1 MDIMKEHGVRNEML
15 RLECCFAFLF
25 FNSFSSDKRKILSG
39 SIFRDVLYH
48 HSHKHQASL
57 FLSSCSGPDT
67 DALNDISPSLEQ
79 FVAIRSACQRG
90 HRHAAASEGRESG
103 LSLFVRFNRT

>member
-1 MDIMKEHGVRNEML
+1 MYRTRGSDLNAAL
-15 RLECCFAFLF
+15 LFCF
-25 FNSFSSDKRKILSG
+25 FNTFSSDKRKIHTG

-57 FLSSCSGPDT
+57 FLPSCSGPDT

-90 HRHAAASEGRESG
+90 HRRAAASQRCESS
-103 LSLFVRFNRT
+103 LSHFVRFNRT